1 MSILS
6 LLQQAQNGEG
16 LANMAAQFGLD
27 ADKAGELAGML
38 APALGSAA
46 QQQAAS
52 GNLGDLL
59 GNFKGED
66 QAALFEDPTAAA
78 SQSGQAQG
86 AAFLEQLLGGQEAAS
101 ALTGQA
107 AEKAGLDLGTVQSF
121 LPAMAAMLQGG
132 LQKSLPDD
140 TLDAMS
146 GGGAGGGLMGMASSL
161 LGGNSGGMDLSKLTD
176 LLDADGD
183 GSALD
188 DIMGKFLK

>member
-66 QAALFEDPTAAA
+66 QAALFEDATAAA

-86 AAFLEQLLGGQEAAS
+86 AAFLEQLLGGQEATS

-140 TLDAMS
+140 ALDAMS
-146 GGGAGGGLMGMASSL
+146 GGGGLMGMASSL
-161 LGGNSGGMDLSKLTD
+161 LGGNPGGMDLSKLTD